1 MGSAALEPQRGVQ
14 EGTGREPQEG
24 LQEGRARREP
34 QMEVQEGS
42 GASGGCAGG
51 WGQGEERCC
60 WPVGVYGVPPGG
72 ILRQEVWKQQVSF
85 CMLWS

>member
-24 LQEGRARREP
+24 LQEGGARREP
-34 QMEVQEGS
+34 QMDVQEGS

-51 WGQGEERCC
+51 WGQGA
-60 WPVGVYGVPPGG
+60 GG
-72 ILRQEVWKQQVSF
+72 DQDKEMIQCYKKRIVIDSDILILETEN
-85 CMLWS
+85 